1 ADLDVQQE
9 MRDVPDPAGRPLIVG
24 AIPGEPPGFRLRAEA
39 LAKLDSVGAEPP
51 VMHVVIGMPGAGKT
65 QLAAGYAR
73 ARLPAGWRLVAWVNA
88 ADIRTLLAGLGA
100 VADAMGL
107 SAGGA
112 GQDAGD
118 LGPVVRRWLETEG
131 DGCLLIFDDA
141 KDCDLLRP
149 FVPADGA
156 AHVLVT
162 SERQSVADLGA
173 SVPVDVFTA
182 EEARAFLAERT
193 ALADDAEAA
202 KVVSE
207 LGYLPL
213 ALAQAAAVIAGQQL
227 SYGTYL
233 ERLRALPTGEHLA
246 PEPGQRYPPGVA
258 AAVLLSLDA
267 ARASDQSGV
276 SAQVMEI
283 IAVLSGAGVRR
294 ALLHAAG
301 QAGVLASDGQCVAPV
316 LVDGALEHLARWSL
330 LAFSLDGQT
339 VIMHDLVTRVVR
351 DWLAC
356 RKRLTAAGWAAA
368 LVLEAQSRLLPGF
381 QDRPAIRDIS
391 VQVMALAE
399 NMGRSADEEL
409 MRVLL
414 RLRFFV
420 LSHLTELGDSASQAV
435 AIGEPLTA
443 DVERLLGP
451 DHSDTL
457 LAWDG
462 LAAAYRAVGRNAEA
476 IPLLERT
483 LTSRQRT
490 LGPDHPATVTS
501 QSNLAAAY
509 RDAGRV
515 SEAIPLLE
523 LILAGRERRLAAEHP
538 QTLAARNNLA
548 AAYQAAGRAAQAIP
562 LLEQNLAGC
571 ERVLGTDHLRTL
583 AARNNLANAYR
594 DVSRAPEAIPLLQQ
608 NLAGCERVLGT
619 DHFRTLAARN
629 NLAAAYQAAGRAAE
643 AIPLFEQNLAGCERV
658 LGPGHP
664 RTLAARINLAA
675 ANYAAGR
682 AG

>member
-1 ADLDVQQE
+1 
-9 MRDVPDPAGRPLIVG
+9 MYRTPAGRPLIVG

-39 LAKLDSVGAEPP
+39 LAKLDSVGAGRPA
-51 VMHVVIGMPGAGKT
+51 VHVVIGMPGAGKT

-73 ARLPAGWRLVAWVNA
+73 ARLATGWRLVAWVNA
-88 ADIRTLLAGLGA
+88 TDTGTLLAGLGA
-100 VADAMGL
+100 VADAAGL
-107 SAGGA
+107 SAGG

-118 LGPVVRRWLETEG
+118 LGPVVRRWLETDG
-131 DGCLLIFDDA
+131 DRCLLVFDNA
-141 KDCDLLRP
+141 KDCELLRL

-182 EEARAFLAERT
+182 EQARAFLAERT
-193 ALADDAEAA
+193 ALADDEEAA

-213 ALAQAAAVIAGQQL
+213 ALAQAAAVIVGQQL

-233 ERLRALPTGEHLA
+233 ERLRALPTGEYLA
-246 PEPGQRYPPGVA
+246 PEPGQHYPPGGA

-276 SAQVMEI
+276 SARLMET
-283 IAVLSGAGVRR
+283 IAVLSGAGVHR

-301 QAGVLASDGQCVAPV
+301 QAGVLAGDGQGVAPA
-316 LVDGALEHLARWSL
+316 LVDRALEHLARWSL

-339 VIMHDLVTRVVR
+339 IIVHDLVARVVR
-351 DWLAC
+351 DWLAS
-356 RKRLTAAGWAAA
+356 RQRLAAAGSAAA
-368 LVLEAQSRLLPGF
+368 LVLEAQSRLLPDS
-381 QDRPAIRDIS
+381 QDRRAIRDIS
-391 VQVMALAE
+391 AHVMALAE
-399 NMGRSADEEL
+399 NMGGSADEDL
-409 MRVLL
+409 MRALL

-420 LSHLTELGDSASQAV
+420 LSHLIELGDRASQAIAV
-435 AIGEPLTA
+435 GEPLIA

-451 DHSDTL
+451 GHSDTL
-457 LAWDG
+457 LAWDS
-462 LAAAYRAVGRNAEA
+462 LAVAYRAVGRNADA
-476 IPLLERT
+476 IPLLEQT

-490 LGPDHPATVTS
+490 LGPDHPSTLTS
-501 QSNLAAAY
+501 HSNLAAAY

-523 LILAGRERRLAAEHP
+523 LVLAGRERRLAAEHP

-548 AAYQAAGRAAQAIP
+548 AAYQAAGRAAEAVP
-562 LLEQNLAGC
+562 LLERNLAGC
-571 ERVLGTDHLRTL
+571 ERVLGSGHLRTL
-583 AARNNLANAYR
+583 AARNNLANTYR
-594 DVSRAPEAIPLLQQ
+594 DVGRAAEAVPLLER
-608 NLAGCERVLGT
+608 NLAGCERVLGSG
-619 DHFRTLAARN
+619 HSRTLAARN
-629 NLAAAYQAAGRAAE
+629 NLAVAYQAAGRAAE
-643 AIPLFEQNLAGCERV
+643 AVPLLEQNLARCERV
-658 LGPGHP
+658 LGSGHS

-682 AG
+682 DG

>member
-1 ADLDVQQE
+1 

-100 VADAMGL
+100 VADALGL

-118 LGPVVRRWLETEG
+118 LGPVVRRWLETDG
-131 DGCLLIFDDA
+131 DRCLLIFDDA

-182 EEARAFLAERT
+182 EEARAFLAEQT

-301 QAGVLASDGQCVAPV
+301 QAGVLASDGQRVAPV

-368 LVLEAQSRLLPGF
+368 LVLEAQSRLLPGS
-381 QDRPAIRDIS
+381 QDRPAVRDIS
-391 VQVMALAE
+391 EQVMALTE
-399 NMGRSADEEL
+399 NMGRSAAGADEEL

-457 LAWDG
+457 LAWDS

-476 IPLLERT
+476 IPLLEQT

-523 LILAGRERRLAAEHP
+523 LVLAGRERRLAAEHP

-594 DVSRAPEAIPLLQQ
+594 DVSRAAEAIPLLQQ

>member
-1 ADLDVQQE
+1 
-9 MRDVPDPAGRPLIVG
+9 MRDVADPAGQPLIVG
-24 AIPGEPPGFRLRAEA
+24 AIPGEPPGFRLRAAA
-39 LAKLDSVGAEPP
+39 LAKLDSVGSGPP
-51 VMHVVIGMPGAGKT
+51 VVHVVIGMPGAGKT

-73 ARLPAGWRLVAWVNA
+73 ARMVTGWRLVAWVNA
-88 ADIRTLLAGLGA
+88 TDTRTLLAGLGA
-100 VADAMGL
+100 LADAAGL
-107 SAGGA
+107 SAAGGK
-112 GQDAGD
+112 DAGD
-118 LGPVVRRWLETEG
+118 LGPVVRRWLETDG
-131 DGCLLIFDDA
+131 DRCLLVFDNAEDR
-141 KDCDLLRP
+141 DLLRL

-193 ALADDAEAA
+193 ALADGEEAA

-227 SYGTYL
+227 GYGTYL
-233 ERLRALPTGEHLA
+233 ERLRALPTGEYLG
-246 PEPGQRYPPGVA
+246 PEQGQHYPPGAA

-267 ARASDQSGV
+267 ARVRDQSGV

-283 IAVLSGAGVRR
+283 MAVLSGAGVRR

-301 QAGVLASDGQCVAPV
+301 QSGVLADGGQRVAPV

-339 VIMHDLVTRVVR
+339 IIMHDLVARVVR

-356 RKRLTAAGWAAA
+356 RRRLTAAGWTAA
-368 LVLEAQSRLLPGF
+368 LVLEAQSRLLPDS

-391 VQVMALAE
+391 EQVMALAE
-399 NMGRSADEEL
+399 NMGRSAVGADEEL

-414 RLRFFV
+414 RLRSFA
-420 LSHLTELGDSASQAV
+420 LCHLTELGDSASQAV
-435 AIGEPLTA
+435 AVGEPLTA

-457 LAWDG
+457 VAQDN
-462 LAAAYRAVGRNAEA
+462 LAAAYRAVGRAAEA
-476 IPLLERT
+476 IPLLEQN
-483 LTSRQRT
+483 LASRQRT
-490 LGPDHPATVTS
+490 LGPDHPATLTS

-523 LILAGRERRLAAEHP
+523 LVLAGRERRLAAEHP
-538 QTLAARNNLA
+538 
-548 AAYQAAGRAAQAIP
+548 
-562 LLEQNLAGC
+562 
-571 ERVLGTDHLRTL
+571 
-583 AARNNLANAYR
+583 
-594 DVSRAPEAIPLLQQ
+594 
-608 NLAGCERVLGT
+608 
-619 DHFRTLAARN
+619 RTLAARN

-643 AIPLFEQNLAGCERV
+643 AVPQLEQNLAGCERI
-658 LGPGHP
+658 LGPDHLRTLAARNNLANAYRDVGRAAEAVPLLEQNLAGCERILGPDHLRTLAARNNLAAAYQAAGRAAEAVPLLEQNLAGCERILGARHP

-675 ANYAAGR
+675 GYQAAGR